1 MYKIEMNSAVLDP
14 DSAALERTGR
24 TVVVHHAVL
33 TALLLADPQLPHRV
47 QLLGRHLHWLP
58 ATQFCPPFYFE
69 TKMLF
74 YLKTS
79 QVTDSKRGGVVREPG

>member
-1 MYKIEMNSAVLDP
+1 MNSAVLDP
-14 DSAALERTGR
+14 DSAAIERTGR
-24 TVVVHHAVL
+24 AVVVHHAVL

-58 ATQFCPPFYFE
+58 ATQVSLPFHV
-69 TKMLF
+69 KLLF

-79 QVTDSKRGGVVREPG
+79 QVTDSKRGGVVSEPG